1 MKSKRYFAALLAVCL
16 SLTLLLPAWAAGNT
30 VSLEDASQ
38 AVSALGIL
46 PGAENLS
53 GTVTRAEF
61 IAMAIRATP
70 GGDGVGQAAT
80 GAGHRL
86 Q

>member
-38 AVSALGIL
+38 VCPPWAFCPERRIC
-46 PGAENLS
+46 PG
-53 GTVTRAEF
+53 
-61 IAMAIRATP
+61 
-70 GGDGVGQAAT
+70 Q
-80 GAGHRL
+80 
-86 Q
+86 